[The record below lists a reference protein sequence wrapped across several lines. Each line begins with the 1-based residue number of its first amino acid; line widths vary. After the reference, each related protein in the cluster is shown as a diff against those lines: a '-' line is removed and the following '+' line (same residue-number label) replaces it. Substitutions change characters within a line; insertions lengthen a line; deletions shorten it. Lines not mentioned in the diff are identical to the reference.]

1 MWWEGKITNSDD
13 EIGQA
18 TFQAFLNQQAIRW
31 NQAIQGRSSRQ
42 WGITNLLYCKSKG
55 LAEEVSWAEQW
66 TANLVNI
73 LWQHGLEC
81 WRVRNQYLYGN
92 TEEEQEIHLRLDL
105 DTLITDLYD
114 MKEMINP
121 CDSAL
126 FLLPRL
132 V

>member
-42 WGITNLLYCKSKG
+42 WGITNLLYCKRKE

-92 TEEEQEIHLRLDL
+92 TEEEQEIRLRLDL
-105 DTLITDLYD
+105 DTLITYLYD
-114 MKEMINP
+114 MKE
-121 CDSAL
+121 
-126 FLLPRL
+126 
-132 V
+132 